1 MSEPKS
7 RKPAPPWATAKY
19 EIADVAAIQAL
30 NRGEASPDQ
39 QRRALEWIVER
50 AAQVGDDAFV
60 PGHAETTQYLIGRQ
74 SVGKQ
79 VIKLLKLNLSLL
91 RSQKS

>member
-1 MSEPKS
+1 MKQPAP
-7 RKPAPPWATAKY
+7 RKPAPPWATARY
-19 EIADVAAIQAL
+19 ELADVAAVQAL
-30 NRGEASPDQ
+30 NRGEATPDQ
-39 QRRALEWIVER
+39 QRRALEWVVER

-60 PGHAETTQYLIGRQ
+60 PGHPETTQYLIGRQ

-91 RSQKS
+91 RSQKP